1 MITDKQKIEALG
13 NTPLFAGWDEIYL
26 KDIAD
31 KAGIDSYQKG
41 DIIFRQD
48 TKGDRFYII
57 VEGNVIIL
65 SPEDNSVLAEF
76 VSGEMFG
83 ETAMLT
89 QNEQK
94 AIASA
99 NEDTII
105 LSFPKDGTPMED
117 VFKDNP
123 VTYAQMLKSFLVMV
137 ARRNRKANSLIKENS
152 SIMQELQKQVY
163 GDKLTGLFNKAYL
176 EENIADFM
184 KSSFSLIMMKPDNF
198 KAINDTYGHEKGDA
212 CITFI
217 GNHLSRFLD
226 TDSVLMRYQGNEFA
240 VLTPDQGRNGA
251 ASLAEKIKTE
261 LENLDTSPVLSSP
274 FKLSMSL
281 GILLYPDTKIEKAEF
296 IKQCSEMPLIGRARG
311 GSQILFEEDIN
322 E

>member
-1 MITDKQKIEALG
+1 MITDKQKIEALS

-26 KDIAD
+26 KDISD
-31 KAGIDSYQKG
+31 KAGVDSYQKG
-41 DIIFRQD
+41 DIIFRQN

-65 SPEDNSVLAEF
+65 SPEDESVLAEF

-89 QNEQK
+89 QDEQK

-105 LSFPKDGTPMED
+105 LSFPKDGVPMED
-117 VFKDNP
+117 VFEDNP
-123 VTYAQMLKSFLVMV
+123 VTYAQLLKSYLVMV
-137 ARRNRKANSLIKENS
+137 SRRTRKANSLIKENS
-152 SIMQELQKQVY
+152 PIMQELQKQVY
-163 GDKLTGLFNKAYL
+163 GDKLTGLLNKAYL

-184 KSSFSLIMMKPDNF
+184 KGSFSLIMMKPDNF

-212 CITFI
+212 CLTFI
-217 GNHLSRFLD
+217 GNYLSHFLD

-240 VLTPDQGRNGA
+240 VLTPDLGRDGA
-251 ASLAEKIKTE
+251 ASLAEKIKE
-261 LENLDTSPVLSSP
+261 KLENLDISPVLNSP

-281 GILLYPDTKIEKAEF
+281 GILLYPDTKIEKTEF
-296 IKQCSEMPLIGRARG
+296 IKQCAEMPLIGRARG